1 MQTPTDNAEV
11 AATVMFRNLS
21 TSTKLFALCAAFL
34 IAIGVAIYALVAE
47 KQIAIDFA
55 RKEVVGVHYLET
67 LRDVYA
73 AVLAEPLDENATGR
87 EGAAAEATLKALDD
101 AEAAAGGVLQTAELE
116 QALANSLRELWLPN
130 AEDQAERSDKSF
142 LILDALAKA
151 RNLATRIG
159 DDSNLALDP
168 DLDS

>member
-1 MQTPTDNAEV
+1 MRKS

-21 TSTKLFALCAAFL
+21 TSTKLFAVVHAHSS

-73 AVLAEPLDENATGR
+73 AILAEPLDENATGR
-87 EGAAAEATLKALDD
+87 DAAAAEATLKSLAD
-101 AEAAAGGVLQTAELE
+101 AEAAAGGVLQTAR
-116 QALANSLRELWLPN
+116 ARTGARKVIARAVA
-130 AEDQAERSDKSF
+130 AEGR
-142 LILDALAKA
+142 
-151 RNLATRIG
+151 R
-159 DDSNLALDP
+159 
-168 DLDS
+168 